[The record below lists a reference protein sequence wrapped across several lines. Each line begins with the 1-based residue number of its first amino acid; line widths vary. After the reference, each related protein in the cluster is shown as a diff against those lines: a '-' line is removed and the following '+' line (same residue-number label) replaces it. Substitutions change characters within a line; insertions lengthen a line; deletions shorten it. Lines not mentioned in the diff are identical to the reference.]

1 MASWVVRCASCSSIL
16 PHSTIEDGLEN
27 YFLPIKP
34 TLPEEGQTMS
44 CPHCGHSAIYQ
55 TSDLRYQA

>member
-1 MASWVVRCASCSSIL
+1 MASWVLKCANCNSIF
-16 PHSTIEDGLEN
+16 PHSTIEEGLEN

-34 TLPEEGQTMS
+34 ALPEKGQSMD
-44 CPHCGHSAIYQ
+44 CPHCGHTGIYQ